1 MERRGGAVSLF
12 HRRDV
17 PLRVVS
23 GESDAEARDG
33 LWRRNSQL
41 TGRTTF
47 DPSSTSKNIF
57 QDGGDTKL

>member
-47 DPSSTSKNIF
+47 VHVQITHFTISIF
-57 QDGGDTKL
+57 